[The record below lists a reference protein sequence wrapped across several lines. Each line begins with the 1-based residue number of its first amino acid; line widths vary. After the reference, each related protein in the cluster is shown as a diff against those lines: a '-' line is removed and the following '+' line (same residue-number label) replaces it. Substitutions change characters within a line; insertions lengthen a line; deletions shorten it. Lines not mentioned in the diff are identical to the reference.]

1 MKNINFLM
9 ALAVVCILVTPAFSM
24 PIDGMAQDGK
34 QKTCDC
40 QCDGQKLKMEQD
52 GKQMWP
58 GLDDGQKTCGCQ
70 HSMMNQDDTKMWQG
84 QDDGQKTC
92 GCQHSMM
99 NQDDT
104 KMWQGQDDK
113 QKTDSCPKSMMNQDD
128 MKMWQ
133 GHGDDQKTC
142 GCQKSMM
149 DQDGG
154 QKMCQGQG
162 GAHIKSMM
170 GPDGDHM
177 GHDHIKSMMGDRER
191 GDNGSI
197 KIVIVN
203 VHV

>member
-84 QDDGQKTC
+84 QDD
-92 GCQHSMM
+92 
-99 NQDDT
+99 
-104 KMWQGQDDK
+104 K

-133 GHGDDQKTC
+133 GHDDDQKAC